1 MLFLGHIQ
9 QPSTL
14 KLFSPVALYLRILVR
29 TPQKISIYL
38 SIEDGFFLNHVNTA
52 DFILIASYIFFR
64 GHGKRQ
70 IIRKRDYTPVYWD
83 HYFEHEHDVKV
94 ENNVSL
100 SSVVYR

>member
-1 MLFLGHIQ
+1 M
-9 QPSTL
+9 
-14 KLFSPVALYLRILVR
+14 
-29 TPQKISIYL
+29 
-38 SIEDGFFLNHVNTA
+38 
-52 DFILIASYIFFR
+52 YIFFR

-100 SSVVYR
+100 GSVVYK